1 MEYAT
6 LRTQRQTSEM
16 QERQGPQVDARESAI
31 LVDILRTGGMAIDGR
46 NFPSPEAR
54 NAFLEK
60 FNLGYYERQ
69 KNEALLRVTDEDADV
84 VEIAYTEA
92 LAYGIPAYRMEHER
106 KLPDS
111 RGTEK
116 RA

>member
-1 MEYAT
+1 MPRCRAT
-6 LRTQRQTSEM
+6 PDLGNAGTARAL
-16 QERQGPQVDARESAI
+16 GVDARESAI
-31 LVDILRTGGMAIDGR
+31 LVDILRTGGMAMNGR

-92 LAYGIPAYRMEHER
+92 LAYGAKIATACREY
-106 KLPDS
+106 LP
-111 RGTEK
+111 TEWNTK
-116 RA
+116 ETTG